1 MIKFNAEKCDS
12 NKSKFIKNIL
22 DTISFPRDSHN
33 YEIRFKQ
40 KKFYIKCKKER
51 FETTF
56 SIDELM
62 HNNDK
67 IYMKLFPIKNST
79 ILDCTAGLGRDGV
92 LLSRLGYD
100 VTMIEKNPILI
111 LMLNNYLSRTKDIKA
126 RLLYGDSLS
135 YIRLAKKTFDYIY
148 IDFMFEKKNNAKP
161 SKYDLFLRSIN
172 YNENNKLDFI
182 KEMINYCKKRIVVK
196 EPIKSQSKIN
206 DCDFEIKTKLI
217 KYKIFNGK
225 LGK

>member
-1 MIKFNAEKCDS
+1 MIKFNAQGLDS
-12 NKSKFIKNIL
+12 NKSKIINNIL
-22 DTISFPRDSHN
+22 DTLSFPRDSHN
-33 YEIRFKQ
+33 YEIKFKQ
-40 KKFYIKCKKER
+40 NKFYIKCEQER

-62 HNNDK
+62 HHSDN

-92 LLSRLGYD
+92 LLSKLGYD

-111 LMLNNYLSRTKDIKA
+111 IMLNNYLSRTKDIKA

-135 YIRLAKKTFDYIY
+135 YIRIAKKKFDYIY

-182 KEMINYCKKRIVVK
+182 KEMINYCNKRIIVK

-206 DCDFEIKTKLI
+206 NYDFEIKTKLI
-217 KYKIFNGK
+217 RYKIFNGK
-225 LGK
+225 LSK

>member
-1 MIKFNAEKCDS
+1 MIKLNAEGCDS
-12 NKSKFIKNIL
+12 NKSKFIENIL

-40 KKFYIKCKKER
+40 KKFYIKCEKER

>member
-1 MIKFNAEKCDS
+1 MIKFNAEDLDS
-12 NKSKFIKNIL
+12 NKSKLIKNIL
-22 DTISFPRDSHN
+22 DTLSFPRDSHN
-33 YEIRFKQ
+33 YEIKFEQ
-40 KKFYIKCKKER
+40 KKFYIKCEQER

-62 HNNDK
+62 HHSDN

-79 ILDCTAGLGRDGV
+79 ILDCTAGFGRDGV
-92 LLSRLGYD
+92 LLSKLGHD

-111 LMLNNYLSRTKDIKA
+111 LMLNNYLSREKDIRA

-135 YIRLAKKTFDYIY
+135 YIRIAKKEFDYIY

-182 KEMINYCKKRIVVK
+182 KEMINYCNKRIIVK
-196 EPIKSQSKIN
+196 EPIKSQSKIIN
-206 DCDFEIKTKLI
+206 YDFEIKTKLI
-217 KYKIFNGK
+217 RYKIFNGK

>member
-1 MIKFNAEKCDS
+1 MIKFNAQGLDS
-12 NKSKFIKNIL
+12 NKSKIINNIL
-22 DTISFPRDSHN
+22 DTLSFPRDSHN
-33 YEIRFKQ
+33 YEIKFKQ
-40 KKFYIKCKKER
+40 NKFYIKCEQER

-62 HNNDK
+62 HHSDN

-92 LLSRLGYD
+92 LLSKLGHD

-111 LMLNNYLSRTKDIKA
+111 IMLNNYLSREKDIRA

-135 YIRLAKKTFDYIY
+135 YIRIAKKKFDYIY

-182 KEMINYCKKRIVVK
+182 KEMINYCNKRIIVK

-206 DCDFEIKTKLI
+206 NYDFEIKTKLI
-217 KYKIFNGK
+217 RYKIFNGK

>member
-1 MIKFNAEKCDS
+1 MIKFNAEGFES
-12 NKSKFIKNIL
+12 TKSKLIKNIL
-22 DTISFPRDSHN
+22 DTLPFPRGSRN

-40 KKFYIKCKKER
+40 KKFYIKCEQER

-62 HNNDK
+62 HDSDN

-79 ILDCTAGLGRDGV
+79 ILDCTAGLGRDGL
-92 LLSRLGYD
+92 LLSKLGYD

-111 LMLNNYLSRTKDIKA
+111 LMLNNYLSRTKDVKA

-135 YIRLAKKTFDYIY
+135 FIRITKKKFDYIY

-172 YNENNKLDFI
+172 YNENNKLNFI
-182 KEMINYCKKRIVVK
+182 EEMINYCKKRIIVK
-196 EPIKSQSKIN
+196 EPIKSKSKII

>member
-135 YIRLAKKTFDYIY
+135 YIRLAKKKFDYIY

>member
-12 NKSKFIKNIL
+12 NKSKLIKNIL
-22 DTISFPRDSHN
+22 DTLSLPRDSHN
-33 YEIRFKQ
+33 YEIKFKQ
-40 KKFYIKCKKER
+40 KKFYIKCEQER

-62 HNNDK
+62 HHSDN

-79 ILDCTAGLGRDGV
+79 ILDCTAGLGRDGI
-92 LLSRLGYD
+92 LLSKLGHD

-111 LMLNNYLSRTKDIKA
+111 IMLNNYLSRVKDIKA

-135 YIRLAKKTFDYIY
+135 YIRIAKKKFDYIY

-182 KEMINYCKKRIVVK
+182 KEMINYCKRRIVVK
-196 EPIKSQSKIN
+196 EPIKSKSGII

>member
-1 MIKFNAEKCDS
+1 MIKFNAEGLDS
-12 NKSKFIKNIL
+12 NKSKLIKNIL
-22 DTISFPRDSHN
+22 DTLSFPRDSHN
-33 YEIRFKQ
+33 YEIKFKQ
-40 KKFYIKCKKER
+40 KKFYIKCEQER

-62 HNNDK
+62 HHSDN

-92 LLSRLGYD
+92 LLSKLGHD

-111 LMLNNYLSRTKDIKA
+111 IMLNNYFSRAKDIKA

-135 YIRLAKKTFDYIY
+135 YIRLAKKKFDYIY

-182 KEMINYCKKRIVVK
+182 KEMINYCNKRIIVK

-206 DCDFEIKTKLI
+206 NYDFEIKTKLI
-217 KYKIFNGK
+217 RYKIFNGK

>member
-1 MIKFNAEKCDS
+1 MIKFNAEGFDS
-12 NKSKFIKNIL
+12 SKSKIIKNIL
-22 DTISFPRDSHN
+22 DAHSFPHDSRD
-33 YEIRFKQ
+33 YEIKFRQ
-40 KKFYIKCKKER
+40 DKFYIKCEKER
-51 FETTF
+51 FETIF

-62 HNNDK
+62 HENDK

-92 LLSRLGYD
+92 LLSKLGYD

-111 LMLNNYLSRTKDIKA
+111 LMLNNYLSRTKDVKA
-126 RLLYGDSLS
+126 KLLYGDSLS
-135 YIRLAKKTFDYIY
+135 YVRIAKKIFDYIY

-172 YNENNKLDFI
+172 YNENNKLTFI
-182 KEMINYCKKRIVVK
+182 EEMINYCKKRIIVK
-196 EPIKSQSKIN
+196 EPIKSKSKII

-217 KYKIFNGK
+217 KYKIFNCK

>member
-1 MIKFNAEKCDS
+1 MIKFNAEGLDS
-12 NKSKFIKNIL
+12 NKSKLIKNIL
-22 DTISFPRDSHN
+22 DTLSFPRDSYN
-33 YEIRFKQ
+33 YELKFKQ
-40 KKFYIKCKKER
+40 KKFYIKCEKER

-62 HNNDK
+62 DYSDN

-92 LLSRLGYD
+92 LLSKLGHD

-111 LMLNNYLSRTKDIKA
+111 IMLNNYLSRAKDIKA

-135 YIRLAKKTFDYIY
+135 YIRIAKKKFDYMY

-172 YNENNKLDFI
+172 YNENNKLNFI
-182 KEMINYCKKRIVVK
+182 EEMINYCKKRVIVK
-196 EPIKSQSKIN
+196 EPIKSKSGII

>member
-1 MIKFNAEKCDS
+1 MIKFKAEGLDS
-12 NKSKFIKNIL
+12 NKSKLIKNIL
-22 DTISFPRDSHN
+22 DTLSFPRDSHN
-33 YEIRFKQ
+33 YEIKFKQ
-40 KKFYIKCKKER
+40 KKFYIKCEQER

-62 HNNDK
+62 HHSDN

-79 ILDCTAGLGRDGV
+79 ILDCTAGLGRDGI
-92 LLSRLGYD
+92 LLSKLGHD

-111 LMLNNYLSRTKDIKA
+111 IMLNNYLSRAKDIKA

-135 YIRLAKKTFDYIY
+135 YIRIAKKKFDYIY

-172 YNENNKLDFI
+172 YNENNKLNFI
-182 KEMINYCKKRIVVK
+182 EEMINYCKKRVIVK
-196 EPIKSQSKIN
+196 EPIKSKSGII